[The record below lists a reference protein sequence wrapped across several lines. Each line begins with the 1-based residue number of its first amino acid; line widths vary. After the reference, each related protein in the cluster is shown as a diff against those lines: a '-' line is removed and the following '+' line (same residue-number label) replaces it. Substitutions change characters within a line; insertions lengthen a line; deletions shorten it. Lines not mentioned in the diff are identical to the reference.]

1 MNTQTGV
8 LTRILIVA
16 CAGAVSAATVPVPT
30 VKAVPATA
38 DSYPFLSNARTLAP
52 ADLAKAGYVEEE
64 FIVSGTANVYDPLP
78 DGTLGVKT
86 PNAPYATRILV
97 RRPSRA
103 QKFSGTVVVEILS
116 PTRRFDWGMVWG
128 YLHDHILEHGDAWV
142 GVTMPGAVQALKMFN
157 ADRYAALSFAN
168 PTPDTPCPAGA
179 AGAAGGGN
187 AKGGGKGGPNAKGG
201 GGKAGPNPQE
211 EGLRWDVLSQV
222 AAALKSGAQNGPLGG
237 FKGQFVYMTAG
248 LQGPD
253 VVTYLDAIHPI
264 ATLENGKPAYDGY
277 LLHHAGPAG
286 RISACAPA
294 PPRDDPRPKIA
305 NVNVPVINVV
315 AEGDVISSL
324 QMRKPDSDDP
334 GGRYRQYEVVSG
346 AHIDQ
351 DAYYALPVFADQM
364 AAVGAAQGT
373 PASPLN
379 GGCDPP
385 MPLITHPVMRYA
397 LDGAL
402 ANLDLWARKGVAPP
416 KAGPIQVEEAVGAA
430 PAKLVTNELGAVG
443 GVRSVYIDVPV
454 ETHKIGGPGGG
465 GACREMAV
473 VEPFDAARIQ
483 TLYGD
488 QKKYAA
494 KVNQS
499 VDLLVKERFFTES
512 DGKKMKAELLATPVV
527 TTAHNSK

>member
-1 MNTQTGV
+1 LNNPTGV
-8 LTRILIVA
+8 VTQILMVVCAVVA
-16 CAGAVSAATVPVPT
+16 CAGTVPVPA
-30 VKAVPATA
+30 VKAVPVTA

-64 FIVSGTANVYDPLP
+64 FIVSGTANVYDSAP
-78 DGTLGVKT
+78 DGTLTVKT
-86 PNAPYATRILV
+86 ANAPYADRILV

-103 QKFSGTVVVEILS
+103 QRFSGTVVVEILS

-157 ADRYAALSFAN
+157 PERYAALSFAN
-168 PTPDTPCPAGA
+168 PTPDTPC
-179 AGAAGGGN
+179 AGGGPAGN
-187 AKGGGKGGPNAKGG
+187 AGGANAKGGPNAKGG

-222 AAALKSGAQNGPLGG
+222 AAALKSGAPNGPLGG

-253 VVTYLDAIHPI
+253 VVTYLDAIHPL

-286 RISACAPA
+286 RISACAGA
-294 PPRDDPRPKIA
+294 PPRDDPRAKIA

-324 QMRKPDSDDP
+324 PMRKPDSDDP
-334 GGRYRQYEVVSG
+334 GGRYRQYEIVSG

-351 DAYYALPVFADQM
+351 DAYYALPIFADQM

-402 ANLDLWARKGVAPP
+402 ANLDLWARKGMAPP
-416 KAGPIQVEEAVGAA
+416 KAGPIQVETAGTA
-430 PAKLVTNELGAVG
+430 PPHLVTNELGAAG

-454 ETHKIGGPGGG
+454 ETHAIGGPGGG
-465 GACREMAV
+465 GACREMAIV
-473 VEPFDAARIQ
+473 TPFDAARIQ
-483 TLYGD
+483 ALYGD

-512 DGKKMKAELLATPVV
+512 DGKKMKAELLTTPVV
-527 TTAHNSK
+527 TAARSTK

>member
-1 MNTQTGV
+1 M
-8 LTRILIVA
+8 
-16 CAGAVSAATVPVPT
+16 
-30 VKAVPATA
+30 
-38 DSYPFLSNARTLAP
+38 
-52 ADLAKAGYVEEE
+52 
-64 FIVSGTANVYDPLP
+64 
-78 DGTLGVKT
+78 
-86 PNAPYATRILV
+86 
-97 RRPSRA
+97 
-103 QKFSGTVVVEILS
+103 VVEILS

-142 GVTMPGAVQALKMFN
+142 GVTMPGAVPALKMFN
-157 ADRYAALSFAN
+157 PERYAALSFAN
-168 PTPDTPCPAGA
+168 PTPDAVCP
-179 AGAAGGGN
+179 GGGAGRGN
-187 AKGGGKGGPNAKGG
+187 AKGGPNAKGG
-201 GGKAGPNPQE
+201 GAAKGGPNAQE

-222 AAALKSGAQNGPLGG
+222 AAALKSGAPNGPLGG
-237 FKGQFVYMTAG
+237 MKGQFVYMTAG

-253 VVTYLDAIHPI
+253 VVTYLDDIHPL

-286 RISACAPA
+286 RISACAAA
-294 PPRDDPRPKIA
+294 PPRDDPRAKIA
-305 NVNVPVINVV
+305 IVNVPVINVV

-324 QMRKPDSDDP
+324 PLRKPDSDDP
-334 GGRYRQYEVVSG
+334 GGRYRQYEIVSG

-351 DAYYALPVFADQM
+351 DAYYALPVFADQI

-385 MPLITHPVMRYA
+385 MPLLTHPVMRYA

-402 ANLDLWARKGVAPP
+402 ANLDLWARKGIAPP
-416 KAGPIQVEEAVGAA
+416 KADPIQVETAGTE
-430 PAKLVTNELGAVG
+430 PPHLVTNELGAVG
-443 GVRSVYIDVPV
+443 GVRSVYVDVPV
-454 ETHKIGGPGGG
+454 ETHKIGGPSGG

-473 VEPFDAARIQ
+473 VTPFDGARIQ

-494 KVNQS
+494 KVNHE

-527 TTAHNSK
+527 TAARNSK

>member
-1 MNTQTGV
+1 MLMVVCAG
-8 LTRILIVA
+8 VA
-16 CAGAVSAATVPVPT
+16 CAAPVPVPT
-30 VKAVPATA
+30 VKSIPITA
-38 DSYPFLSNARTLAP
+38 DSYPFLSNSRTLAP

-64 FIVSGTANVYDPLP
+64 FIVSGAANVYDSLP
-78 DGTLGVKT
+78 DGSLEVKT
-86 PNAPYATRILV
+86 ANAPYATRILV
-97 RRPSRA
+97 RRPARSQR
-103 QKFSGTVVVEILS
+103 FSGTVVVEILS

-128 YLHDHILEHGDAWV
+128 YIHDHIVEHGDAWV
-142 GVTMPGAVQALKMFN
+142 GVTMPGAVQGLKMFN
-157 ADRYAALSFAN
+157 PDRYAALSFAN
-168 PTPDTPCPAGA
+168 PTPDIPCPAGPA
-179 AGAAGGGN
+179 RGAAKGGGN
-187 AKGGGKGGPNAKGG
+187 AKGGPGGKGGGAAKG
-201 GGKAGPNPQE
+201 GPNPQE
-211 EGLRWDVLSQV
+211 EGLRWDTLSQV
-222 AAALKSGAQNGPLGG
+222 AAALKSGAPNGPLGG
-237 FKGQFVYMTAG
+237 FRGQFVYMTAG

-253 VVTYLDAIHPI
+253 VVTYLDAIHPLAI
-264 ATLENGKPAYDGY
+264 LDNGKPAYDGY

-286 RISACAPA
+286 RISACAAA
-294 PPRDDPRPKIA
+294 PPRDDPRSKIA

-324 QMRKPDSDDP
+324 AMRKPDSDDP
-334 GGRYRQYEVVSG
+334 AGRYRQYEVVSG

-351 DAYYALPVFADQM
+351 DAYYALPVFADQI

-385 MPLITHPVMRYA
+385 MPLITHPIMRYA

-402 ANLDLWARKGVAPP
+402 ANLDTWARKGTAPP
-416 KAGPIQVEEAVGAA
+416 KAARIQVEEAAGAGT
-430 PAKLVTNELGAVG
+430 AKVATNELGALG
-443 GVRSVYIDVPV
+443 GVRSVYVDVPI

-473 VEPFDAARIQ
+473 VEPFDSARIQ

-494 KVNQS
+494 KVNQY
-499 VDLLVKERFFTES
+499 VDLQVKERIFTEA

-527 TTAHNSK
+527 AAARGSK